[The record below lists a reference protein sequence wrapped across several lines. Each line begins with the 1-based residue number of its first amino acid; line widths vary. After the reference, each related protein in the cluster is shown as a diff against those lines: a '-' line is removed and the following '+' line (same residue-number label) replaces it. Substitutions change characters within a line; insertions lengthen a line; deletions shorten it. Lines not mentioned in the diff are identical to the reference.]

1 MAKLYTI
8 DGAEYKGDYFTLAD
22 GRPHSGKGFTRH
34 SVRLFTEAE
43 LEDRG
48 IEAIKS
54 EPKKRVPKVKTK
66 NTPTT
71 LRNLKDAEDGSE

>member
-8 DGAEYKGDYFTLAD
+8 DGAEYKGAYFTLAD
-22 GRPHSGKGFTRH
+22 GRPHSGEAFTRH

-54 EPKKRVPKVKTK
+54 EPKKRVRKLKLKTRLQLYA
-66 NTPTT
+66 T
-71 LRNLKDAEDGSE
+71 